1 MIGKEH
7 TGPIILEA
15 EFLPQED
22 VFRVSVTVEGVLYQ
36 QEFSHALFGRFCGGA
51 RDGFKV
57 GCLSF
62 LYHQFDKRDIGPRAR
77 RSFHQYFN
85 SVLERHAG

>member
-7 TGPIILEA
+7 TGPIVLEGDY
-15 EFLPQED
+15 LICRD

-62 LYHQFDKRDIGPRAR
+62 IYAQFDKRDIGPRAR
-77 RSFHQYFN
+77 RSFPQYFN
-85 SVLERHAG
+85 SVLERRPR